1 VATSNGSQPPR
12 SKSPGSL
19 TRLPPVRLASREELA
34 SAARVA
40 PLLRA
45 ARDLAVW
52 AGTGRPL
59 TGQGELTPPDA
70 ADAADALDLSP
81 DEVRAVWAIA
91 RDTGMVA
98 VSGSKAARGK
108 RLDVLASG
116 EPEEALAVWRSALR
130 TVLGQENLDGLA
142 TALYTAGRPV
152 RLDALFEAYAAAV
165 GALTISGDGE
175 AMAATS
181 SGAQADPRPAGGG
194 HTVPGPAGPAD
205 GDQES
210 GDAGAP
216 GFSPGLEI
224 LADLSVVELGADEDG
239 AGLTVSLSPLGLWGI
254 RDRLSARGWR
264 VPILGGS
271 AGGGA
276 AAVLAVLADYDA
288 EDGEAEI
295 AAWLARRSPERA
307 AEELTEAA
315 RTGSPGLRGAAF
327 AVLDRV
333 GGTAVPAVRRAMAD
347 PVLRPHAAVWLR
359 DHGEDASLSHEDSA
373 WLLVDLGAGLLEEAA
388 PEDVVAELLPD
399 LPSRAQAELVA
410 GLWRVEHPAVI
421 ELLTTLSDY
430 HPEPDVAKA
439 ARKAAFK
446 ARSRLLPACRQAPG
460 TGDGA
465 GPAGTQS
472 APVAMPRDLNWTGTP
487 HGRGCP
493 VEL

>member
-1 VATSNGSQPPR
+1 VATSNGSLPPR
-12 SKSPGSL
+12 SRGPGSL
-19 TRLPPVRLASREELA
+19 TRLPPVRLASPEELA

-40 PLLRA
+40 PLLRV

-59 TGQGELTPPDA
+59 TGQGEFTPPDA

-81 DEVRAVWAIA
+81 DEVRAAWAIA
-91 RDTGMVA
+91 RGTGMVA
-98 VSGSKAARGK
+98 TSGSKAARGE

-116 EPEEALAVWRSALR
+116 EPEEALATWRSALR
-130 TVLGQENLDGLA
+130 TVLAQESLDGLA

-165 GALTISGDGE
+165 GALTVSGDGE
-175 AMAATS
+175 ATAATS
-181 SGAQADPRPAGGG
+181 SGAQADPRPAGGD
-194 HTVPGPAGPAD
+194 HTAPGPAGRAG
-205 GDQES
+205 GDQGS
-210 GDAGAP
+210 GGHGDAGAP
-216 GFSPGLEI
+216 GLSPGLEI

-254 RDRLSARGWR
+254 QDRLSARGWR

-276 AAVLAVLADYDA
+276 TAVLAVLADYDA

-333 GGTAVPAVRRAMAD
+333 GGAAVPAVRRALAN

-359 DHGEDASLSHEDSA
+359 DHGQDASLSREDSA

-399 LPSRAQAELVA
+399 LPPRAQAELVA
-410 GLWRVEHPAVI
+410 GLWQVEHPAVI

-446 ARSRLLPACRQAPG
+446 ARSRL
-460 TGDGA
+460 
-465 GPAGTQS
+465 
-472 APVAMPRDLNWTGTP
+472 
-487 HGRGCP
+487 
-493 VEL
+493 